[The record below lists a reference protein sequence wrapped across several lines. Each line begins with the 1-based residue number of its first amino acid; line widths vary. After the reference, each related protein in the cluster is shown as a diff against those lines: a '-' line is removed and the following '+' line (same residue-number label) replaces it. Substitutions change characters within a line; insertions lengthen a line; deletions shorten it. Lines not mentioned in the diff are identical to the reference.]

1 MYLKAIQ
8 RILWLTYGNHS
19 SSSKS
24 RSDAEVVLE
33 ALSNQEE
40 VERSELMRQ
49 IGLDES
55 SNDDVDKF
63 NDRIKPLRG
72 RNSSNALNMCFV
84 VSDKREDG
92 VFYTLSRPVFDI
104 SLFNLR
110 DSIVDFVQRFEGRD
124 VPDSKFLDQVIWLA
138 YANHSNTYKHREEA
152 GKVLKYL
159 IENGETGKEE
169 LMRVTSYEYG
179 DENDDQRFR
188 GMMKYLRAS
197 WKDEEDS
204 LNPLHTGSHGFLVRQ
219 KREGQTAF
227 YSISMGE
234 FKSTMNVVAANIRAF
249 IE

>member
-1 MYLKAIQ
+1 M
-8 RILWLTYGNHS
+8 TYGNHS

-33 ALSNQEE
+33 ALSNKNM
-40 VERSELMRQ
+40 VGRRELMRQ

-55 SNDDVDKF
+55 IESDVATF
-63 NDRIKPLRG
+63 NDRIKPLKG
-72 RNSSNALNMCFV
+72 RNPSNPLELSFV
-84 VSDKREDG
+84 ASDKRDDG
-92 VFYTLSRPVFDI
+92 VFFSLSRPAFDA
-104 SLFNLR
+104 SVYKLKSDVL
-110 DSIVDFVQRFEGRD
+110 DFFDRYRGQEA
-124 VPDSKFLDQVIWLA
+124 PDSKVLDQVIWLA
-138 YANHSNTYKHREEA
+138 YANHSNTYRHREEA
-152 GKVLKYL
+152 CKVLKYL

-179 DENDDQRFR
+179 NENDDQRFR
-188 GMMKYLRAS
+188 GMLKYLRGS

-219 KREGQTAF
+219 RMKGQA
-227 YSISMGE
+227 YYDIDLRE